1 MKVVVPVI
9 AGTALF
15 ALGFVA
21 GRTIEQ
27 RSTTAA
33 AATSPAVT
41 LTSKSE
47 RGRRQDGPE
56 DRDRQDAPKR
66 GQLLEGKELVAGVRQ
81 MLGDWKE
88 GEVDILGELGKEP
101 DPTRQPLFDVV
112 TFNRLV
118 TSISHATPAE
128 LEEIRATFREQAD
141 DSAFAQIW
149 GMNLELQCQG
159 REVEVEGSVVLDRAL
174 AKART
179 KSEFEDEDMLLTLPS
194 LVFSYARIAPENA
207 RRWVEAAIADGHPL
221 PEGLTE
227 EFLRAALDRAES
239 GKP

>member
-1 MKVVVPVI
+1 MKVVVPILV
-9 AGTALF
+9 GTALF
-15 ALGFVA
+15 LLGFVS
-21 GRTIEQ
+21 GRKIEQ
-27 RSTTAA
+27 RSTTQSAV
-33 AATSPAVT
+33 SQGVT
-41 LTSKSE
+41 LTSKPE
-47 RGRRQDGPE
+47 KGRRE
-56 DRDRQDAPKR
+56 DEPRNRDRQDAPKR
-66 GQLLEGKELVAGVRQ
+66 GQLLEGKELVEGVRQ

-88 GEVDILGELGKEP
+88 GEVEILGELGKEP
-101 DPTRQPLFDVV
+101 DPSRQPLFDVV

-128 LEEIRATFREQAD
+128 LEEIRATFHEQAD
-141 DSAFAQIW
+141 ESAFAQIW
-149 GMNLELQCQG
+149 GINLELQCQG
-159 REVEVEGSVVLDRAL
+159 REVEVEGSVALDRAL

-179 KSEFEDEDMLLTLPS
+179 KSEFEDEDMWLTLPS